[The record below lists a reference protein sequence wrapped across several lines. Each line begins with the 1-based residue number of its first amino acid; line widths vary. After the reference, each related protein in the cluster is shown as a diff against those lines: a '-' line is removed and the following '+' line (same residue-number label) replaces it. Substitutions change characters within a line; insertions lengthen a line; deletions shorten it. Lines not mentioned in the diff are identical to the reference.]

1 MPTDRKNEVTLKQA
15 IDKLIDA
22 YKLRGKF
29 NELKLRDTWEEVVG
43 EHIAKHTKKIK
54 IKDYKLYVKVDSP
67 VVKQELMFM
76 RSRLL
81 SLINRKFNY
90 KIVDEIIIV

>member
-15 IDKLIDA
+15 IDKMIDA

-29 NELKLRDTWEEVVG
+29 NELKLRETWEEVVG
-43 EHIAKHTKKIK
+43 VHISKHTTKIQ

-90 KIVDEIIIV
+90 KIIDEINIV